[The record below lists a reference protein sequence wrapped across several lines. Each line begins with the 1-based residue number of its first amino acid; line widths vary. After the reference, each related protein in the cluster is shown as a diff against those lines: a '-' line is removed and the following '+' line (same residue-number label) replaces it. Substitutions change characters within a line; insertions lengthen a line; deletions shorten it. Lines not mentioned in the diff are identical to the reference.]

1 MRQAATPARAP
12 AAPFSFGSRPA
23 IVCVFAAATRLLVVW
38 GWTTGEAFVANG
50 GQRGGWPEKMG
61 PEGGRPARAGL
72 SEAILHF
79 LERGVSLVVASSDRA
94 NQPRVGRALAVHV
107 PADGARIGVCLD
119 RTANAALL
127 AAVAETGRFALTATE
142 PSTHLS
148 IQLIGEDAV
157 VTAADE
163 EATVLAARHVD
174 AFVAE
179 LALIGYGDAFTRAL
193 MAHDPATLAVVR
205 FCPSR
210 LYDQTPGPKA
220 GTAVPP

>member
-1 MRQAATPARAP
+1 M
-12 AAPFSFGSRPA
+12 
-23 IVCVFAAATRLLVVW
+23 
-38 GWTTGEAFVANG
+38 ANG
-50 GQRGGWPEKMG
+50 GQRGGQRAGWPERLG

-72 SEAILHF
+72 SEAILTF
-79 LERGVSLVVASSDRA
+79 LERGVSLVVSSSDRA
-94 NQPRVGRALAVHV
+94 NRPRVGRALAVQV
-107 PADGARIGVCLD
+107 PADAAWIGVCLD

-127 AAVAETGRFALTATE
+127 AAVAETGRFALAATE

-148 IQLIGEDAV
+148 IQLIGDDAT
-157 VTAADE
+157 VTAADA
-163 EATVLAARHVD
+163 EATALAARHVD
-174 AFVAE
+174 AFAAE